1 LKNRVFLGHRVNGSP
16 SASLRIAPLEVSVRR
31 LFPQSPE
38 MDSSRRNTRLQ
49 AVGFRGLRV
58 LGCGSHRFELTGRG
72 SRLRVFVVRLLGS
85 AGAPPSP
92 DSSLGRRSW
101 RIGSSW
107 VQRAASGPVRIEA
120 HLTDPLFPVTLSL
133 GSLPLSPGLSLTLNL
148 SLSVLGQ
155 KEERR
160 KKKKREE
167 RRKRKG
173 RRRGIR

>member
-1 LKNRVFLGHRVNGSP
+1 LKNRVFLGHRVNGFP

-49 AVGFRGLRV
+49 AVGFRGLH
-58 LGCGSHRFELTGRG
+58 GFELTGRG

-107 VQRAASGPVRIEA
+107 VQRAASGPFRIEA